1 MGPTGSC
8 VQATSC
14 SAHWAGRSSDSEAE
28 VSAIGGELSSAI
40 RHKALSFE
48 EYWLASKAWERCG
61 VALGPACALV
71 NAGFLTVDD
80 LRAAPDLELAAI
92 PRVGAKS
99 LAILFGLMGR
109 EMPTV
114 TKEPR

>member
-1 MGPTGSC
+1 M
-8 VQATSC
+8 
-14 SAHWAGRSSDSEAE
+14 
-28 VSAIGGELSSAI
+28 SSAI
-40 RHKALSFE
+40 RRKALSFD
-48 EYWLASKAWERCG
+48 EYWLASQAWERRG
-61 VALGPACALV
+61 IALGTARALV

-114 TKEPR
+114 PKHRGDWRRANRAVGTLNVLSQPDR